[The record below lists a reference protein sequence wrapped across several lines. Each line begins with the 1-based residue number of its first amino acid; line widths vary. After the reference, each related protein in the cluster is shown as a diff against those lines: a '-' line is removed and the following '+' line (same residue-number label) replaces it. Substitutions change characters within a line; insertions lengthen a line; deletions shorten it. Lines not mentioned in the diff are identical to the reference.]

1 MRKVL
6 FFHSDHCGLCR
17 AMNESLVKPLRLR
30 GVTVCSID
38 VMNNKQAALAYR
50 IKKLPTTIVLD
61 HDGEVYSRFE
71 GFADLQTVSNQAQ
84 DYNGV
89 NLTGTYDGEGS
100 VNKLA

>member
-6 FFHSDHCGLCR
+6 YFYADHCGLCR
-17 AMNESLVKPLRLR
+17 AMKRSLVEPLESR
-30 GVTVCSID
+30 GVRVCRID
-38 VMNNKQAALAYR
+38 VMNNKQAAIEFK

-61 HDGEVYSRFE
+61 HDGEVYSRYE
-71 GFADLQTVSNQAQ
+71 GFADLRTVSNQAQ